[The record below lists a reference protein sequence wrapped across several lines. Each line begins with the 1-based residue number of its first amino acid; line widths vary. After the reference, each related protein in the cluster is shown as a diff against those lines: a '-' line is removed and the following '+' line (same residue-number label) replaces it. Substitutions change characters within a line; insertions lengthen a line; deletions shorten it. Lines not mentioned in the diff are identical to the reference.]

1 MMISSGSVGTFCSQ
15 TTLPV
20 LSTTHTAVVFTETSR
35 PTKCDISIA
44 PSSHPE
50 VEVAPV
56 WILYVEGLRSRYSA
70 TQPPRYTIF
79 LVLEWSI
86 EWRGWRKQPKLST
99 ACVRLPSMG

>member
-20 LSTTHTAVVFTETSR
+20 LSTTHTAVSFTETSR
-35 PTKCDISIA
+35 PTKCVISIA

-56 WILYVEGLRSRYSA
+56 WILYVEGLRS
-70 TQPPRYTIF
+70 IF
-79 LVLEWSI
+79 GNAAAVIHHLSGSTTLFPNDLVGSEAV
-86 EWRGWRKQPKLST
+86 RQLSK
-99 ACVRLPSMG
+99 RP